1 MSAAKLM
8 APPRPDRPQGLT
20 LSASLLGAQKT
31 AGRSNSP
38 KPAIPEKSR
47 FRAQVGLDSPSSPM
61 TRASPV
67 LASGSPKARDRRSQ
81 LSRASS
87 ERSSRTTGTA
97 RGQRPLPGPSKMR
110 ERQMSGSSS
119 SSSSSSR
126 SQYRRRRQRTA
137 APLHRSHTTNTV
149 RGPGSSAIAPES
161 KRAKDLA
168 AASSSSP
175 RDRRCQPSP
184 DSQLRRCQT
193 TNTARAHRQSANPR
207 KPDLNVS
214 IPAPLNLKRSGS
226 HDTNPFADPKR
237 ARSTK
242 ASATKSIAKDNPFFS
257 HEERKWNLPS
267 PTSDTDEDDGEG
279 IVAPSMIPGGE
290 YSDSVYSDDTDT
302 EQRFLEEHDTLMK
315 LMGRGQLRTRDYLNT
330 LPERMESRN

>member
-1 MSAAKLM
+1 MSTAKLV
-8 APPRPDRPQGLT
+8 APLRPERPQGLT
-20 LSASLLGAQKT
+20 LSASVLGVQKT
-31 AGRSNSP
+31 TGGSSSP
-38 KPAIPEKSR
+38 KPAFPEKSR
-47 FRAQVGLDSPSSPM
+47 FRAQVGLESPVSPM

-67 LASGSPKARDRRSQ
+67 MAFGSPKARDRRSQ

-97 RGQRPLPGPSKMR
+97 RGQRPSPGPSKMR

-126 SQYRRRRQRTA
+126 SKYCRRRQRIAT
-137 APLHRSHTTNTV
+137 PLRRSQTTKTV
-149 RGPGSSAIAPES
+149 HGPGSSAIAPES
-161 KRAKDLA
+161 KEAKDLA

-175 RDRRCQPSP
+175 RNRRCEPPP
-184 DSQLRRCQT
+184 DSQLRRSQT
-193 TNTARAHRQSANPR
+193 TNTACAPRQSANPR
-207 KPDLNVS
+207 KSDLNVS

-226 HDTNPFADPKR
+226 NDTNPFADPKR

-242 ASATKSIAKDNPFFS
+242 ASATTFIAKNNPFFS

-279 IVAPSMIPGGE
+279 IVAPSVIPGGE
-290 YSDSVYSDDTDT
+290 YSDSAYSDDTDT

-315 LMGRGQLRTRDYLNT
+315 LVGRGQLRTRDYLNT
-330 LPERMESRN
+330 LPERMESRD